1 MMHWFAAAIQ
11 IAQAVWPH
19 LLSALERMDR
29 PDPDVQEVS
38 TVARCVECGEEPFV
52 VKWGAV
58 RVGQDLSGYYYQ
70 PAVGEP
76 NRLLCRDCWN
86 RVLGLSLV

>member
-1 MMHWFAAAIQ
+1 MGYVSAALEMGRLLVPLV
-11 IAQAVWPH
+11 IA
-19 LLSALERMDR
+19 ALERMDR
-29 PDPDVQEVS
+29 PDPEVQDVS
-38 TVARCVECGEEPFV
+38 TLARCVECGDEPFV
-52 VKWGAV
+52 ITWGAV

-86 RVLGLSLV
+86 RVLGLSSV